1 MKTKKLLFLTA
12 ILMVLTSTVA
22 VAQRGTCTP
31 GATNA
36 YIGINGTWTDD
47 KTEALGATYLV
58 PANATVQIGSDP
70 YVDKSDIDFTID
82 VFKDN
87 VLQFQINKSNVTSYG
102 TQAWNPTLPA
112 SLFTAGSVVKA
123 EMTIIPAVGSAYY
136 GCTTSWK
143 YTFTL
148 ETPTGCLSPNPIP
161 YYEYPSGSAAW
172 KNKLTT
178 DYSFSVDMNA
188 GKTITVGINPND
200 PAATLSWTS
209 TGTNNTFT
217 GTAQQFV
224 FDPML
229 VNPGDSTTLVG
240 VYTDL
245 CGKST
250 TYTYILS
257 VPLVCTPV
265 PQTITQANYNAGSG
279 WLDAMTTATPGEINI
294 TGGSTINFG
303 PWPTDGS
310 KYTYSWSGTGAVDLS
325 STTIREPNFNDTHG
339 NSVLL
344 TATITYDDGCN
355 PVATSSY
362 TFKIIV
368 DNQPLAVTKFDQGG
382 FKMYPNPVTN
392 ILNVTYNGDLSVSIV
407 NASGQQVLSS
417 RSISKQGSVDVS
429 SLSTGVYFLKAD
441 ANGESIVRK
450 FVKN

>member
-58 PANATVQIGSDP
+58 PEAATVQVGSDP
-70 YVDKSDIDFTID
+70 YVDKASIDFTID
-82 VFKDN
+82 VSKDG
-87 VLQFQINKSNVTSYG
+87 VFQFQINKANVTSYG

-112 SLFTAGSVVKA
+112 SLFTAGSTVKA
-123 EMTIIPAVGSAYY
+123 VMTITPNGTGTVYY

-143 YTFTL
+143 YTYTL
-148 ETPTGCLSPNPIP
+148 NTPSGCLSPNPIP
-161 YYEYPSGSAAW
+161 YYNNNSAGW
-172 KNKLTT
+172 VNKLTT
-178 DYSFSVDMNA
+178 NYNIPLDMKA
-188 GKTITVGINPND
+188 GKTIIVGINPSSG
-200 PAATLSWTS
+200 ATLAWTS
-209 TGTNNTFT
+209 TGMNNGFT
-217 GTAQQFV
+217 GTAQEFT

-245 CGKST
+245 CGKVT
-250 TYTYILS
+250 TYTYVLS

-265 PQTITQANYNAGSG
+265 LQTITQANYQAGTAG
-279 WLDAMTTATPGEINI
+279 WHDALIYAPIGEIHILAGETI
-294 TGGSTINFG
+294 TFG

-310 KYTYSWSGTGAVDLS
+310 KYVYSWSGAGASKLNFTNV
-325 STTIREPNFNDTHG
+325 REPVYNDNDTA
-339 NSVLL
+339 SCLL

-355 PVATSSY
+355 PAATASY

-368 DNQPLAVTKFDQGG
+368 DDGIPLAVDKFEQRG
-382 FKMYPNPVTN
+382 FKMYPNPVNN
-392 ILNVTYNGDLSVSIV
+392 ILNVTYNGDLKVSIT
-407 NASGQQVLSS
+407 NIAGQQILSP

-429 SLSTGVYFLKAD
+429 SLSAGVYFLKAD